1 MSEPFRFSPNEN
13 RAHEIRW
20 RHWSREAFDEA
31 VESER
36 PILLNLTTTWCQSC
50 REMDETTYSDDGVIE
65 LVNESLIPV
74 RVDADRQPHIQDR
87 YIAGGWPTNAVLTP
101 TGELFW
107 ADTYMEPRE
116 LRRVVQGVLDGW
128 RDRRDELRAEI
139 SRRRKAMEATRARRP
154 VHRILRR
161 EAADDVLTGAQQQFD
176 ARNGGFGDA
185 PKFIHAEAVELLF
198 EQGRALPNPDWVAM
212 AERTLDGMM
221 AGEIEDAVE
230 GGFFHYALAA
240 DWTRPQV
247 EKLLS
252 VNARA
257 LRALAVG
264 SAYARR
270 DDWLAAAE
278 RAVAWVHG
286 TLGRDGLWCGSQ
298 AADADYFATNAA
310 GRAARTAPAV
320 DPTIYTDSAAM
331 WIAALADAGRLLD
344 RDDWKDRAARGLET
358 LFRTMDATG
367 DSLVHYRAP
376 DGEPPRGLLVDLLH
390 AARAACAVSEATG
403 DQSALQHALRLVRT
417 MRDRLWDGNGGFND
431 IPHDPAPLGALR
443 YRDRPFEE
451 NALAARLHV
460 ALARRTGEASHR
472 AVAERVLAFLSPFA
486 GRYAVEGASFA
497 LAVEEFFELRRR

>member
-87 YIAGGWPTNAVLTP
+87 YIAGGWPTNAILTP

-107 ADTYMEPRE
+107 SDTYMEPRE

-264 SAYARR
+264 SA
-270 DDWLAAAE
+270 
-278 RAVAWVHG
+278 
-286 TLGRDGLWCGSQ
+286 
-298 AADADYFATNAA
+298 
-310 GRAARTAPAV
+310 
-320 DPTIYTDSAAM
+320 
-331 WIAALADAGRLLD
+331 
-344 RDDWKDRAARGLET
+344 
-358 LFRTMDATG
+358 
-367 DSLVHYRAP
+367 
-376 DGEPPRGLLVDLLH
+376 
-390 AARAACAVSEATG
+390 
-403 DQSALQHALRLVRT
+403 
-417 MRDRLWDGNGGFND
+417 
-431 IPHDPAPLGALR
+431 
-443 YRDRPFEE
+443 
-451 NALAARLHV
+451 
-460 ALARRTGEASHR
+460 
-472 AVAERVLAFLSPFA
+472 
-486 GRYAVEGASFA
+486 
-497 LAVEEFFELRRR
+497 